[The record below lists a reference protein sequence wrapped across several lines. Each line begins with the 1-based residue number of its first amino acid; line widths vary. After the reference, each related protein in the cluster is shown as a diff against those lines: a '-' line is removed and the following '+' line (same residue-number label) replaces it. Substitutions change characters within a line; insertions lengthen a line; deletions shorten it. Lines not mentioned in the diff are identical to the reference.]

1 MDHMY
6 WANFLHIYQ
15 PPTQKPYWVKRVTE
29 ESYRKIIAELIRAP
43 HAKLT
48 LNISAVLVELLDAN
62 GCGDVIDGLRTLL
75 ERGQIELT
83 GSAKFHP
90 LLPKLPKDEV
100 IRQIELNNTTLRKY
114 FGDLYKP
121 RGFFPPEM
129 AFSKELAA
137 IVKECG
143 FEWII
148 VDELS
153 FSREVGSIDYGKRYT
168 VAGLGD
174 FSIYFRE
181 RRMSYKILSG
191 QLGTGNLL
199 IESLGD
205 RLQKHEYM
213 LTAMDGETFGHHRPG
228 MEHLLFEI
236 YASKELETILI
247 SDIPKYFP
255 ETTPIAPLPSTWAL
269 MEKDLQKNAPFARW
283 LDPGN
288 TIHDQQWELLNLA
301 VTVVHRSAPDDPA
314 FPATR
319 IALDRAIHS
328 DQFWWASAKPWWSLE
343 MIEAG
348 AKELR
353 DVVAMAPGSTEA
365 ERARAKELY
374 ESVVFT
380 GFEWQ
385 RSGLVET
392 LSKQEDEEIRQR
404 TDEALPNLPPNE
416 IEKIIANLRK
426 EIASVVS
433 REEYERAAQLRDR
446 IAELEKY
453 RHEQTNKK
461 P

>member
-1 MDHMY
+1 ML

-29 ESYRKIIAELIRAP
+29 ESYRKILADLKRVP
-43 HAKLT
+43 SAKLT
-48 LNISAVLVELLDAN
+48 LNISAVLVELLDQN
-62 GCGDVIDGLRTLL
+62 GCGDVIDDIRLLL

-90 LLPKLPKDEV
+90 LLPKIPEDEV
-100 IRQIELNNTTLRKY
+100 IRQIKLNEATLTKY
-114 FGDLYKP
+114 FGGLFKP

-129 AFSKELAA
+129 AFSIDVARIASQLGYK
-137 IVKECG
+137 
-143 FEWII
+143 WII

-153 FSREVGSIDYGKRYT
+153 FSRELGQLSYDNRYT
-168 VAGLGD
+168 VKGLDD

-199 IESLGD
+199 IQGLGD
-205 RLQKHEYM
+205 RLKRHEYL

-228 MEHLLFEI
+228 MEHLLYEI
-236 YASKELETILI
+236 YTSKELETVLI
-247 SDIPKYFP
+247 SDLVKEFPKP
-255 ETTPIAPLPSTWAL
+255 VPITPLPSTWAL
-269 MEKDLQKNAPFARW
+269 MEKDLEKNAPFARW

-288 TIHDQQWELLNLA
+288 AIHEHQWELVNLA
-301 VTVVHRSAPDDPA
+301 IEVVHRSDEKDPT
-314 FPATR
+314 FTKTR
-319 IALDRAIHS
+319 EALDRAIHS

-348 AKELR
+348 AKELK
-353 DVVAMAPGSTEA
+353 DVVAGATGATTQER
-365 ERARAKELY
+365 ERARSLY
-374 ESVVFT
+374 ETIVFT

-385 RSGLVET
+385 RTGLVEA
-392 LSKQEDEEIRQR
+392 LSKQEDEEMRQR
-404 TDEALPNLPPNE
+404 TDEGIPQLSPKE
-416 IEKIIANLRK
+416 IDKIIANLRK

-446 IAELEKY
+446 IKEIEKFQGDKTS
-453 RHEQTNKK
+453 HQ
-461 P
+461 

>member
-1 MDHMY
+1 MY

-29 ESYRKIIAELIRAP
+29 ESYRKILAELKLAP
-43 HAKLT
+43 NAKLT
-48 LNISAVLVELLDAN
+48 LNISAVLVELLEKND
-62 GCGDVIDGLRTLL
+62 CQDVIDDIRFLL

-83 GSAKFHP
+83 GSAKYHP
-90 LLPKLPKDEV
+90 LLPKIPKDEV
-100 IRQIELNNTTLRKY
+100 IRQIRLNEATLRKY
-114 FGDLYKP
+114 FGDLFKP

-129 AFSKELAA
+129 AFSVDVAK
-137 IVKECG
+137 IVKELG
-143 FEWII
+143 YEWII

-153 FSREVGSIDYGKRYT
+153 FSRELGQLDYAKRYT
-168 VAGLGD
+168 IEGLDD

-199 IESLGD
+199 IQGLGD
-205 RLQKHEYM
+205 RLQRNEYM

-228 MEHLLFEI
+228 MEHLLGEMF
-236 YASKELETILI
+236 ASKELKTIQI
-247 SDIPKYFP
+247 SDLKKLFP
-255 ETTPIAPLPSTWAL
+255 ETTPITPLPSTWAL
-269 MEKDLQKNAPFARW
+269 MEKDLEKNAPFARW

-288 TIHDQQWELLNLA
+288 TIHEDQWKLVDLA
-301 VTVVHRSAPDDPA
+301 IDVVHRSDSKDPR
-314 FPATR
+314 FPKVR
-319 IALDRAIHS
+319 EALDRAIHS

-348 AKELR
+348 AKELN
-353 DVVAMAPGSTEA
+353 DVVATAPGATEA
-365 ERARAKELY
+365 ERKEAEHLY
-374 ESVVFT
+374 RTIVFT

-385 RSGLVET
+385 RTGLVEA

-404 TDEALPNLPPNE
+404 TDEGLPELPPAE
-416 IEKIIANLRK
+416 IQKIIENLRK

-446 IAELEKY
+446 IKELEKY
-453 RHEQTNKK
+453 QREKSEHSS
-461 P
+461 